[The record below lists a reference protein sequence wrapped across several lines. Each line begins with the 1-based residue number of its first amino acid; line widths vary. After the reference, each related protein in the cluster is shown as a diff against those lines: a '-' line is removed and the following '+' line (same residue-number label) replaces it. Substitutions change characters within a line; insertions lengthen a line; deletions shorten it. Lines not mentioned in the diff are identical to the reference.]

1 MKSIKVNNIRTLNKN
16 EISNEVA
23 RLKESIHIIS
33 LNKTFGYIESKAIMD
48 KLQAEV
54 KRLESLIN
62 E

>member
-1 MKSIKVNNIRTLNKN
+1 MRSIKVNNIRALNKN

-33 LNKTFGYIESKAIMD
+33 LNKTFGYIESKDIMD